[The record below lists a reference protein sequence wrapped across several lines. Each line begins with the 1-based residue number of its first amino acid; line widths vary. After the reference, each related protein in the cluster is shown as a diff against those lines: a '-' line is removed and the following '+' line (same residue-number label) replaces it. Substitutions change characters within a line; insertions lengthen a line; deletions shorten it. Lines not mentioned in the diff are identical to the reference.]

1 MAEPLR
7 KSVQTVQPVRQQ
19 PVQEPRKTED
29 IARRVAVRPKYR
41 LYPFEKFLYSAMI
54 GGLVLFGSLTISTH
68 NEAYNV
74 SRDLAK
80 ENQVTQSLQKENE
93 RLQLEVTNLSSPERI
108 YKIAKEQGLDMRK
121 GNIKVIPK

>member
-7 KSVQTVQPVRQQ
+7 KPVQSLEPVRQR
-19 PVQEPRKTED
+19 PVQEPTKTED
-29 IARRVAVRPKYR
+29 INRRVAVRPKYR

-54 GGLVLFGSLTISTH
+54 GGLVLFGSATIGAH
-68 NEAYNV
+68 NDAYNV

-80 ENQVTQSLQKENE
+80 ENQVTQEKKKENE

>member
-54 GGLVLFGSLTISTH
+54 GGLTISTH

>member
-7 KSVQTVQPVRQQ
+7 Q
-19 PVQEPRKTED
+19 PVQPAVRPQSNPDTSRE
-29 IARRVAVRPKYR
+29 IIRRVAVRPKYR
-41 LYPFEKFLYSAMI
+41 LYPFEKVLYGAMI
-54 GGLVLFGSLTISTH
+54 AGLVLFGSATIGAH
-68 NEAYNV
+68 NDAYNT

-80 ENQVTQSLQKENE
+80 QDALTASIEKENE

-121 GNIKVIPK
+121 GNVKVISK

>member
-7 KSVQTVQPVRQQ
+7 ESVQTVQPVRQQ

>member
-7 KSVQTVQPVRQQ
+7 KPIQSVEPVRQQ
-19 PVQEPRKTED
+19 PIQQPRKTED

-54 GGLVLFGSLTISTH
+54 GGVVLFGSMTIGAH
-68 NEAYNV
+68 NDAYNV
-74 SRDLAK
+74 SLDLAK
-80 ENQVTQSLQKENE
+80 ENRVTQEMKKENE